1 MHTVKYAR
9 KDRRSKSKDIGTIKE
24 LFWKRGKDKE
34 RVSFKE
40 LKVIVNNLGI
50 LKKCTEKGKEIRRI
64 T

>member
-9 KDRRSKSKDIGTIKE
+9 KDRRSKSIKE
-24 LFWKRGKDKE
+24 LFWKREKDKE

-64 T
+64 I